1 MADSTTYKVKFKRR
15 RKCLWVW
22 FWYVLVLKSA
32 KESIKL
38 LNKRLRSIKFFD
50 YILSVVFRRVVS
62 FQVILTFG
70 VWYNADITHMNCSFV
85 CLFCFVFLFF
95 FFSIWITLGFVYF
108 CNFNFKYH
116 KQSSSLKLCFISLMV
131 FCSNFFHLPFS
142 IIILRMQGPS
152 VCGK

>member
-1 MADSTTYKVKFKRR
+1 
-15 RKCLWVW
+15 
-22 FWYVLVLKSA
+22 VLVLKSA
-32 KESIKL
+32 KESIKP

-50 YILSVVFRRVVS
+50 YILSVVFSRVVS

-70 VWYNADITHMNCSFV
+70 VWYNADITHMNCSFFV
-85 CLFCFVFLFF
+85 CFVLFFCFFVF

-131 FCSNFFHLPFS
+131 FCSDFFHLPFS